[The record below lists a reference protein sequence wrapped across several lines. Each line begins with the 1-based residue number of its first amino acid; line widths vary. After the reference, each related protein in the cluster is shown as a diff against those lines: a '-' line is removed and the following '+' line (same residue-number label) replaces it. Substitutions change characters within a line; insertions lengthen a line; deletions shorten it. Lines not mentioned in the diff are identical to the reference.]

1 MTMLKELTEDQI
13 IKLSNIQL
21 YNLTFAPLT
30 QDIRKI
36 EQFNSKEMDN
46 SAICVYGATIVP
58 IKRRIEKLSKVVN
71 KQSPRLIIFSGGFG
85 WDGNNIKGVSS
96 KDLEQTWKTDQY
108 STRVNKRISDV
119 MRHYPVVEEAIME
132 KMKEMWEEERNHP
145 SDIDF
150 DEYINQF
157 VDDIIEE
164 YMQKMMDDK
173 QVEDYFM
180 KMYKDKV
187 KDGQQI
193 NFKDWLKQYI
203 KDIIIRQ
210 FILNRCTESDFMQ
223 IIWDKVYNKDGKNK
237 SKTIREGKSFV
248 TCENAENCIQILQE
262 YPDINNLIV
271 INEWPYL
278 LRAVLTTKKVAD
290 RLGSNISIMGI
301 PADKSDEIGFEFKD
315 MNDYRNVLITQIKK
329 MVEYQDVGDMD
340 ITQYLNMTDI
350 CEDGPSIKIGDKFYE
365 SRKSKDVDRE

>member
-1 MTMLKELTEDQI
+1 MTMLKELKEDQI
-13 IKLSNIQL
+13 VKLSNIQL

-58 IKRRIEKLSKVVN
+58 IKRRIEKLSKIVN

-96 KDLEQTWKTDQY
+96 KDLEETWKTDQY
-108 STRVNKRISDV
+108 SARVNKRISDV
-119 MRHYPVVEEAIME
+119 MRYYPVVEEAIME

-150 DEYINQF
+150 DEYINKYI
-157 VDDIIEE
+157 DDIMEE
-164 YMQKMMDDK
+164 YMQKMMEDN
-173 QVEDYFM
+173 QVEEYFM
-180 KMYKDKV
+180 KMYKDQV
-187 KDGQQI
+187 KDVNEI
-193 NFKDWLKQYI
+193 DFKNWLKQYI
-203 KDIIIRQ
+203 KDIFIRQ

-315 MNDYRNVLITQIKK
+315 MNDYRNVLIAQIKK

>member
-1 MTMLKELTEDQI
+1 MTMLKELKEDQI
-13 IKLSNIQL
+13 VKLSNIQL

-58 IKRRIEKLSKVVN
+58 IKRRIEKLSKIVN

-96 KDLEQTWKTDQY
+96 KDLEETWKTDQY
-108 STRVNKRISDV
+108 SARVNKRISDI
-119 MRHYPVVEEAIME
+119 MRYYPVVEEAIME
-132 KMKEMWEEERNHP
+132 KMKEMWDKDKNHP

-180 KMYKDKV
+180 KMYKDQV
-187 KDGQQI
+187 KDGQQV

-203 KDIIIRQ
+203 KDIFIRQ

-223 IIWDKVYNKDGKNK
+223 IIWDKVYNKNGAIK
-237 SKTIREGKSFV
+237 SKTIQEGKSFV
-248 TCENAENCIQILQE
+248 TCENAENCLQIIQQ
-262 YPDINNLIV
+262 YPDIRNLIV

-278 LRAVLTTKKVAD
+278 LRAILTTKKVAD
-290 RLGSNISIMGI
+290 RLGSNIRIMGL
-301 PADKSDEIGFEFKD
+301 PANKSADIGFEFSD
-315 MNDYRNVLITQIKK
+315 LSDYRNVLITQIRK
-329 MVEYQDVGDMD
+329 MVTYQDVGDMD

>member
-30 QDIRKI
+30 KDIRKI

-203 KDIIIRQ
+203 KDIFIRQ

-315 MNDYRNVLITQIKK
+315 MNDYRNVLITQINK